1 MGSEVIAGKLLRGAR
16 MGKRLPVEQG
26 GRHHAEPR
34 IRDGKR
40 NSAAKIGGAKGTFVK
55 GGFPTHPFEHGTGAR
70 SG

>member
-26 GRHHAEPR
+26 DRHHPKPG

-40 NSAAKIGGAKGTFVK
+40 HGAA
-55 GGFPTHPFEHGTGAR
+55 
-70 SG
+70 

>member
-26 GRHHAEPR
+26 GRHHAEPG

-40 NSAAKIGGAKGTFVK
+40 HGAAQIGGAKGTFVK
-55 GGFPTHPFEHGTGAR
+55 GGFPAHPSEHR
-70 SG
+70 SGTRSG